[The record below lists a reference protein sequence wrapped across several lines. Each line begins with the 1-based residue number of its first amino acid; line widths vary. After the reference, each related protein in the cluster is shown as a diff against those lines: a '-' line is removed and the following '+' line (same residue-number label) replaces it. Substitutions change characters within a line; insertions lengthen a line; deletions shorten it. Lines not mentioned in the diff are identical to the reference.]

1 MTRTLVVAALSL
13 LMLLSIAK
21 AQQSTASDENAAVR
35 ATVVNYIEGYF
46 TGDSRRMEQTL
57 HPHYLKHMIHGEI
70 PMREKTGAQMM
81 AEIRKAGVPD
91 LPAAQKTEQ
100 VVVLDIAGRIASAK
114 LITPGWTDYM
124 ALEKVN
130 GHWKILSVVQRIDD

>member
-1 MTRTLVVAALSL
+1 MSRIVVVIPLTLTLLLSL
-13 LMLLSIAK
+13 AN
-21 AQQSTASDENAAVR
+21 AQQNIELDQAAVR

-46 TGDSRRMEQTL
+46 TGDSRQMEQTL

-70 PMREKTGAQMM
+70 PMRERTGAQLM
-81 AEIRKAGVPD
+81 AEVRAVGVPD

-100 VVVLDIAGRIASAK
+100 VIVLDVAGKIASAK

-124 ALEKVN
+124 TLEKVK
-130 GHWKILSVVQRIDD
+130 GEWKILSVVQRIDD